1 LMVLLEYLE
10 HLDLKV
16 RGVPLERLD
25 REVWLEILE
34 LKEDLALRGKREGLV
49 TLVFQ
54 DLKET
59 REKKV

>member
-1 LMVLLEYLE
+1 MVLLEYLE
-10 HLDLKV
+10 HLDQKV

-49 TLVFQ
+49 TLVYQ